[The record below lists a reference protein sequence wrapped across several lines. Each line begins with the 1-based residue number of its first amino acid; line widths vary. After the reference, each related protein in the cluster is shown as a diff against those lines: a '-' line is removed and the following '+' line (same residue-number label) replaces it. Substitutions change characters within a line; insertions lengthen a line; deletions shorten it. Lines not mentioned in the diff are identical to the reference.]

1 MRGVFLDRA
10 TLVTNQVT
18 TEETSNELDFSAL
31 EASLDSMHQWQYF
44 DQTSPEQVAERIH
57 AAQVVVTNKVVLDKA
72 LIDGAPDL
80 RLICVIATGTN
91 NIDLAAA
98 EVRGIPV
105 CNVTD
110 YAGPGVAQHTLA
122 LMLGLATRW
131 HEYRADVQ
139 AGDWSRSPT
148 FCLMHRPVMEL
159 AGKTLGIIGYGTLGQ
174 AVARLAEAFG
184 MRVLVAASQR
194 PGIAAEEGRVP
205 LETLLPQ
212 VDVLSLHCP
221 LTEDT
226 RHLIG
231 AAQLTAMKP
240 SALLINTA
248 RGGLVDEA
256 ALAKALRRGD
266 IAGAAL
272 DVLSQE
278 PPPAD
283 HVLLAADIPNLI
295 ITPHNAWISREC
307 RQRLLD
313 GVADNIRAW
322 QAGTAMN
329 VVNQPGA
336 GS

>member
-10 TLVTNQVT
+10 TLITGAAT
-18 TEETSNELDFSAL
+18 DAATGRETPDELDFSGL

-44 DQTSPEQVAERIH
+44 DQTSPEQVAERIRD
-57 AAQVVVTNKVVLDKA
+57 AQVVVTNKVVLDRVV
-72 LIDGAPDL
+72 IEGAPDL

-98 EVRGIPV
+98 EARGIPV

-131 HEYRADVQ
+131 HEYYADVQ
-139 AGDWSRSPT
+139 AGLWSQSPT
-148 FCLMHRPVMEL
+148 FCLMQRPVMEL
-159 AGKTLGIIGYGTLGQ
+159 AGKTLGIVGHGTLGQ

-194 PGIAAEEGRVP
+194 PGAAVEAGRVP
-205 LETLLPQ
+205 LEALLPQ

-231 AAQLTAMKP
+231 APQLAAMKS

-248 RGGLVDEA
+248 RGGLIDEM
-256 ALAKALRRGD
+256 ALADALRRGD

-313 GVADNIRAW
+313 GVAANIRNW
-322 QAGTAMN
+322 VTVRDN
-329 VVNQPGA
+329 P
-336 GS
+336 